1 MAGCRRGVR
10 SAQDFHRSERC
21 RYSTTTRFRLNR
33 PPTTTPCQTRIPV
46 RMKSRYLI
54 TIRLPKT
61 ERKTNAACKTR
72 RIRSRSKDESS
83 RQARRGSRPAS
94 TAFWWRLQAFLQRMR
109 RTAFRAREGVSQM
122 GLPAPGTHAARRR
135 ARNQRAVARASATA
149 FNAADSM
156 SSCCC
161 PDTIIVGRPQAR
173 TAASRLRNAVSSS
186 LYG

>member
-21 RYSTTTRFRLNR
+21 RYSTTIRFRLNR
-33 PPTTTPCQTRIPV
+33 PPTTTPCRTRIPV

-94 TAFWWRLQAFLQRMR
+94 TAFL
-109 RTAFRAREGVSQM
+109 V
-122 GLPAPGTHAARRR
+122 AASS
-135 ARNQRAVARASATA
+135 VSAT
-149 FNAADSM
+149 NAAHG
-156 SSCCC
+156 
-161 PDTIIVGRPQAR
+161 I
-173 TAASRLRNAVSSS
+173 SRLRKCVPNAAARSRHSCS
-186 LYG
+186 EATSTKSAHSRTRLRDRFQRRRQHFQLLLP